1 MIGLSWFGGGYT
13 AHLAL
18 LQMNICE
25 IIQQNNIKWHPQTK
39 TIGRLKEHYDYENK
53 IRLIRRIDES
63 LLIIPQDVFITW

>member
-25 IIQQNNIKWHPQTK
+25 IKQQHNIKWHLQTK
-39 TIGRLKEHYDYENK
+39 TIERLKEHYDYKK

-63 LLIIPQDVFITW
+63 LLIIPQDVFIT